1 MRKLTMDELG
11 RLSVEAFKQAEKKP
25 LIVVLDNIRSFS
37 NVGAVFRSAD
47 AFLVEAIYLCGITPK
62 PPHREIHKTALGATD
77 TVAWRYF
84 EKTSEAMLQLKKN
97 NYHIAAIEQTNQSV
111 SLEDFKPNFPL
122 ALIFGNEVDGIDNE
136 ILKMCDVAV
145 EIPQSGTK
153 HSLNIAV
160 CAGIAI
166 WHTVNQK

>member
-25 LIVVLDNIRSFS
+25 VIVVLDNIRSFS

-122 ALIFGNEVDGIDNE
+122 ALIFGNEVDGIDDE
-136 ILKMCDVAV
+136 ILTMCDVAV

>member
-1 MRKLTMDELG
+1 MDELG

-25 LIVVLDNIRSFS
+25 VIVVLDNIRSFS

-122 ALIFGNEVDGIDNE
+122 ALIFGNEVDGIDDE
-136 ILKMCDVAV
+136 ILTMCDVAV